1 MKKLLLVSSFGM
13 ISTLGFNQ
21 ITIDQNDFPAAD
33 DTALV
38 SVSDDTNL
46 DLTLTG
52 TNYNWDF
59 SDLHIASQ
67 RIDTFFNV
75 SDASFLYQAQ
85 FNNAFTEPDYVA
97 DFYTNL
103 IGFDLPGASGAG
115 ITINK
120 PVSFV
125 RIIGTSYQNVGIGL
139 ELNGFEV
146 PMAADTIDF
155 EYELPMSYGDSW
167 TSDSYIY
174 VDLNPA
180 FNGIFQRYQY
190 RTSEVDGWGSITT
203 KFGTFDAIRV
213 RSEIMYDDSA
223 YVDFGFGGTWLELP
237 TPDEVVYTW
246 WSEGNK
252 IPVLKVVA
260 QVVGGNETITRV
272 EFKDQSR
279 NLAGIEESVNFA
291 GQIYPNPASGMVNLT
306 FDAGVDQV
314 IIYNV
319 AGEIVYQN
327 AVTEAVLNI
336 DVQTW
341 ISGVYLV
348 KLVGEES
355 VSSTTL
361 IVE

>member
-1 MKKLLLVSSFGM
+1 MKKVLLLSFFGM
-13 ISTLGFNQ
+13 TASLAFNQ
-21 ITIDQNDFPAAD
+21 ITIDQNDFPGAD

-38 SVSDDTNL
+38 SISDDTNL
-46 DLTLTG
+46 DLTQTG
-52 TNYNWDF
+52 ANFVWDY

-67 RIDTFFNV
+67 RIDTFFNI
-75 SDASFLYQAQ
+75 SDASFLYQTQ
-85 FNNAFTEPDYVA
+85 FNNAFTQPDYVA

-103 IGFDLPGASGAG
+103 IGFDLPGASDAG
-115 ITINK
+115 ITIAN

-125 RIIGTSYQNVGIGL
+125 RITSTSYQNVGIGV
-139 ELNGFEV
+139 ELNSYEV

-155 EYELPMSYGDSW
+155 EYQLPMSYNDSW
-167 TSDSYIY
+167 SSDSYIY

-203 KFGTFDAIRV
+203 RFGTFDVIRV

-252 IPVLKVVA
+252 IPVMKVVA
-260 QVVGGNETITRV
+260 QVIAGNETITRV

-279 NLAGIEESVNFA
+279 NLVGIEESENFA
-291 GQIYPNPASGMVNLT
+291 GQIYPNPANGIVNLT
-306 FDAGVDQV
+306 FEEGVDQV
-314 IIYNV
+314 LIYNI
-319 AGEIVYQN
+319 AGEVVYQN
-327 AVTEAVLNI
+327 TLTESSLEL
-336 DVQTW
+336 DVQSWTT
-341 ISGVYLV
+341 GVYTVKLIGEKTVSSV
-348 KLVGEES
+348 KLV
-355 VSSTTL
+355 
-361 IVE
+361 VE

>member
-1 MKKLLLVSSFGM
+1 MRKLLLVSFFGM
-13 ISTLGFNQ
+13 TSAAAFNQ
-21 ITIDQNDFPAAD
+21 ITIDQNDFPGSD

-38 SVSDDTNL
+38 SISDDTNL
-46 DLTLTG
+46 DLTETG
-52 TNYNWDF
+52 ANYTWDY
-59 SDLHIASQ
+59 SDLHISSQ

-75 SDASFLYQAQ
+75 SDASALYQLQ
-85 FNNAFTEPDYVA
+85 FNNAFTEPNYVA

-115 ITINK
+115 ISISK

-125 RIIGTSYQNVGIGL
+125 RITGTSYQNVGIGV

-146 PMAADTIDF
+146 PMAADTIDY
-155 EYELPMSYGDSW
+155 EYELPMTFADSW
-167 TSDSYIY
+167 SSDSYIY

-203 KFGTFDAIRV
+203 KFGTFDVVRV
-213 RSEIMYDDSA
+213 RSEIAYDDSA

-252 IPVLKVVA
+252 VPIMKVVA

-279 NLAGIEESVNFA
+279 NLAGIEETENFA
-291 GQIYPNPASGMVNLT
+291 GQIYPNPANGIVNLT

-327 AVTEAVLNI
+327 VVTETVLNI

-348 KLVGEES
+348 KLIGEES
-355 VSSTTL
+355 VSSTKL